1 MLDVERYGETLDEIG
16 YSDVLLRF
24 LTDDERSML
33 EQIVARADRQPPAHR
48 SAQLKQAGR
57 IVYNA
62 HLRADM
68 GHPGFE

>member
-1 MLDVERYGETLDEIG
+1 MLDVDRYGDTLDEIG

-24 LTDDERSML
+24 LTDDERGML
-33 EQIVARADRQPPAHR
+33 ERIVAQAHRQPPASR
-48 SAQLKQAGR
+48 SAQLAQAGR
-57 IVYNA
+57 IVYSA